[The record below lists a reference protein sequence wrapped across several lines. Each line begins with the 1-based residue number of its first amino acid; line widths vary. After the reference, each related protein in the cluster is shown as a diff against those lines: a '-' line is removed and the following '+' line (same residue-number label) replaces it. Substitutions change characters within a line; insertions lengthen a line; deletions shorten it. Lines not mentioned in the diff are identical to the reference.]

1 MMLFRY
7 IVLMILCFSLCACT
21 SVEEVTIIRESLII
35 PSKTSHPSPPEAPQA
50 KIRKDTLPDD
60 FSEEDTQTDTIYSG
74 KLGTDVDGKENK
86 TLIAAIEEW
95 LGTRY
100 QLGGCSKSGVD
111 CSCFVK
117 AVYQK
122 AYGFDLERSSQD
134 IFEQNL
140 ARVDM
145 DELKTGDLL
154 FFKSKSGRIFHVGIY
169 LNKNKFA
176 HVSRIKGVKISNLDY
191 FKNTLFSAK
200 RLKKNIAN
208 AD

>member
-1 MMLFRY
+1 
-7 IVLMILCFSLCACT
+7 MILCLSVCACA
-21 SVEEVTIIRESLII
+21 SVEDVTIIRGSLII
-35 PSKTSHPSPPEAPQA
+35 PSKQSDPSPPQRQAPQA
-50 KIRKDTLPDD
+50 TIRNDNLPEDS
-60 FSEEDTQTDTIYSG
+60 SEEDSRTDMMYSD
-74 KLGTDVDGKENK
+74 KLGTEFEGKENK
-86 TLIAAIEEW
+86 SLIAAIEEW

-100 QLGGCSKSGVD
+100 QMGGCSKSGVD

-122 AYGFDLERSSQD
+122 VYGFDLERSSQD

-140 ARVDM
+140 TRVDL

-169 LNKNKFA
+169 LSKNKFA
-176 HVSRIKGVKISNLDY
+176 HVSRIRGVKVSNLDY

-200 RLKKNIAN
+200 RLNKNVAN
-208 AD
+208 MD

>member
-1 MMLFRY
+1 MLLFRY
-7 IVLMILCFSLCACT
+7 IVLILLCFGFYACT
-21 SVEEVTIIRESLII
+21 SVEEVTVIRGTLIV
-35 PSKTSHPSPPEAPQA
+35 PSKQSRPLPPQSEASQVKIQEDNLSDEDEQA
-50 KIRKDTLPDD
+50 E
-60 FSEEDTQTDTIYSG
+60 SMYSD
-74 KLGTDVDGKENK
+74 KLGAEFEGKENK
-86 TLIAAIEEW
+86 ALIAAFEQW

-100 QLGGCSKSGVD
+100 QMGGCSKSGVD

-122 AYGFDLERSSQD
+122 VYGFDLERSSQE

-140 ARVDM
+140 AQVDL

-169 LNKNKFA
+169 LSKNKFA
-176 HVSRIKGVKISNLDY
+176 HFSRLRGVKVSNLDY

-200 RLKKNIAN
+200 RLKKNLAN
-208 AD
+208 SD